1 MDPALTTG
9 VPSAE
14 AFTHVRIIIGIIL
27 GLCVSRLLTGF
38 ARFIQHPDKQKIY
51 PVHMAWVAF
60 ILLSV
65 IHFWWF
71 EFNLRVIPLWTFEIY
86 FFVIFYAGLYF
97 LLCTLLFPDSLEG
110 YTGYRDYFISRRKW
124 FFGILAL
131 VYIADV
137 VDTLL
142 KGFEHY
148 QNYGIEYPIRVGAL
162 IVGSLIAMF
171 TDNRRYHAIFVTIA
185 LLYDIAFT
193 LRHFATLS

>member
-1 MDPALTTG
+1 MDPLLKTG

-110 YTGYRDYFISRRKW
+110 YTGYRDYFFSRRKW

-131 VYIADV
+131 VYVADII
-137 VDTLL
+137 DTLL

-148 QNYGIEYPIRVGAL
+148 QNYGVEYPIRVGAL
-162 IVGSLIAMF
+162 IVASLVAMF
-171 TDNRRYHAIFVTIA
+171 TDNRRYHAIFVTVA
-185 LLYDIAFT
+185 LLYEIAFT